1 MPLSR
6 SRWFRV
12 IPLWLRV
19 VTSLL
24 VCLTL
29 LLPSAAGAQERQEFG
44 AATFV
49 APVGWTLDNQPRLK
63 VFSRVEGQT
72 RCMLVVSLEEPSP
85 PGLEAAF
92 AAAWRAIFSGP
103 YRNATQPESAER
115 TSPGGSRYAFGEG
128 ALEDANGNRLVARL
142 NVFPLGAKSQWIVLI
157 ANGSQGLAAC
167 RPDWEAFS
175 ASLRFRAVAAD
186 AAPSG
191 EPPVASPP
199 EERQVPGSGG
209 ETATGSAQQF
219 GNISFV
225 APVGWTV
232 RRMNDLVQLSAND
245 TRGPEKLEVLLLPGR
260 ASTATLEQELEAT
273 WWEVRS
279 LLKAEPMRNVSGRNY
294 DLDEAGRSLAG
305 VEYLRG
311 NGGMRTGSPEWDVS
325 VYVLRAADRVER
337 VAVVA
342 RAFTENLSR
351 VTTANNPRFSREI
364 RQLVF
369 RMKFANQP
377 ERLLA
382 PARLQPGGIVGVW
395 AGLGMS
401 FGRIKTELAVFFDNG
416 LAYFGPTLPLEGL
429 DEIDPVVE
437 QPTHRRDWGS
447 YTWNGSAGVLTMPY
461 GTIPLRS
468 TGTGL
473 ELTTN
478 RTPHRYIRL
487 VLPLNAR
494 LDGTWCFD
502 GGSCL
507 RFTPEGRFEDAGAVR
522 VAEHSLYAWPQAPPG
537 GAGKYLLRDH
547 TLYLVYDGGPELR
560 IAFPGIE
567 DGRTSSPNELRLG
580 WNADLL
586 TRR

>member
-1 MPLSR
+1 
-6 SRWFRV
+6 
-12 IPLWLRV
+12 LWLRV
-19 VTSLL
+19 ATALL
-24 VCLTL
+24 ACLTL

-63 VFSRVEGQT
+63 IFSRVQGQT

-85 PGLEAAF
+85 PELDAAF
-92 AAAWRAIFSGP
+92 AAAWRTIFSST
-103 YRNATQPESAER
+103 YRNATQPESVER
-115 TSPGGSRYAFGEG
+115 TSPSGSRYAVGEG
-128 ALEDANGNRLVARL
+128 ALEDASGNRLVARL
-142 NVFPLGAKSQWIVLI
+142 HVFPLGVKSQWIVLI
-157 ANGSQGLAAC
+157 ANGSQALAGC
-167 RPDWEAFS
+167 RPDWEAFF
-175 ASLRFRAVAAD
+175 ASLRFRAAAAD

-191 EPPVASPP
+191 GPPVASPP
-199 EERQVPGSGG
+199 EDRRVPGKVG
-209 ETATGSAQQF
+209 ETATESAQQLE
-219 GNISFV
+219 NISFV

-232 RRMNDLVQLSAND
+232 RRMNDLVQLSATE
-245 TRGPEKLEVLLLPGR
+245 TRGPEKLDVFLLPGR
-260 ASTATLEQELEAT
+260 VSSGRLEQELEAT

-279 LLKAEPMRNVSGRNY
+279 LLNAEPMRNVSGRNY

-311 NGGMRTGSPEWDVS
+311 NGGMRTGSAEWDMS

-351 VTTANNPRFSREI
+351 YTTANNPRFSREI
-364 RQLVF
+364 RQLIF
-369 RMKFANQP
+369 RMKFANQQ
-377 ERLLA
+377 ERAVA
-382 PARLQPGGIVGVW
+382 PAGLRPGGIVGVW

-401 FGRIKTELAVFFDNG
+401 FGRIKTEFAVFFDNG
-416 LAYFGPTLPLEGL
+416 MAYFGPGFPLEGL
-429 DEIDPVVE
+429 HEIDPVLE
-437 QPTHRRDWGS
+437 QPVHRRDWGT
-447 YTWNGSAGVLTMPY
+447 YTWTGGAGVLTMPY

-468 TGTGL
+468 TGSGL

-478 RTPHRYIRL
+478 QTPHRYIKL
-487 VLPLNAR
+487 VLPSASR
-494 LDGTWCFD
+494 LDGTWCYGDGKCLRLTAD
-502 GGSCL
+502 GG
-507 RFTPEGRFEDAGAVR
+507 FEDNGTVR

-547 TLYLVYDGGPELR
+547 TLHLVYDSGPELR